1 MFRFISVILQIS
13 ITAFAGFVGAIGGS
27 SGQDSALSQHV
38 AESVSYAST
47 SLIVKPSA
55 SGGFPKI
62 QKDMP
67 APSIAAGSGGEGA
80 KALPRDEQGG
90 PEGGS
95 VLEKIGEMIDET
107 GQDSEPTSGE
117 SEKESLGNEGTVLR
131 ERSEDEAPNRKKR
144 MFEEQDEQGRGRD
157 EL

>member
-1 MFRFISVILQIS
+1 MFRFVSVILQIS
-13 ITAFAGFVGAIGGS
+13 ITAFAGSVGAIGGS
-27 SGQDSALSQHV
+27 SGQDSALSNHV
-38 AESVSYAST
+38 SEIISSAST

-80 KALPRDEQGG
+80 KAPPRDEQDG
-90 PEGGS
+90 PKGGS

-107 GQDSEPTSGE
+107 RQDNEHASGE
-117 SEKESLGNEGTVLR
+117 SEKENLGNEETVLR
-131 ERSEDEAPNRKKR
+131 ERTEDEAPNRKKR
-144 MFEEQDEQGRGRD
+144 MFEEQDGQRVRD